1 MKDKML
7 AGELYLPDDPDLVAD
22 KERCSRLVQQ
32 YNATN
37 VTEADLR
44 AQLLEQLGDLCCLDQ
59 WQIGVPNAAPLVVV
73 PARPVAEFR
82 ELSHGEVLRLM
93 SCGGFSVGAEPFLA

>member
-1 MKDKML
+1 MALDFPTPRGPL
-7 AGELYLPDDPDLVAD
+7 NGDGALGFIAILLVALND
-22 KERCSRLVQQ
+22 I
-32 YNATN
+32 
-37 VTEADLR
+37 

-82 ELSHGEVLRLM
+82 ELSHGEVLGLWPR
-93 SCGGFSVGAEPFLA
+93 GGFGEGAETFLA